1 MRELQ
6 HAEGGNLPSVHSLWN
21 NDGVLVIT
29 RRSLLAG
36 LLSTAA
42 AVPARSAFNC
52 GGYVGGMDLGSGDMT
67 ATVLTDGTSWL
78 HYTPDQICGQFRRGD
93 AEVHCCCR
101 RRRAFRLMRKM
112 LLRDERSKHER
123 KDTMSTKRRR
133 AGLPRPTRG
142 RGMGTATMVCPNC
155 GEVSRVLRTKSA
167 RAASSRDTGSATR
180 RVALTAFTRAR

>member
-6 HAEGGNLPSVHSLWN
+6 HAEGGDLPSVRSVWN

-78 HYTPDQICGQFRRGD
+78 HYTPDQICGQFNEAMEEMLRAD
-93 AEVHCCCR
+93 AE
-101 RRRAFRLMRKM
+101 AFRLMRKM
-112 LLRDERSKHER
+112 LLREGAHDVHEEETSGPPPPDPRPGDGDGHDGLPQLRRGEPRPANKSRGRHHHATQGVQLAELCSPLSHER
-123 KDTMSTKRRR
+123 
-133 AGLPRPTRG
+133 
-142 RGMGTATMVCPNC
+142 
-155 GEVSRVLRTKSA
+155 
-167 RAASSRDTGSATR
+167 GSPG
-180 RVALTAFTRAR
+180 